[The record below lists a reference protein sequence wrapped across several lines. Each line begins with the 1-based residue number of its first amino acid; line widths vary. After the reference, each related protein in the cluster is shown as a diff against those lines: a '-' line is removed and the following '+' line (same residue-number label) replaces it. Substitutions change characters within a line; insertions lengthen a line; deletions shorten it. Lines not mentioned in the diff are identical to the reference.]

1 MSKIINDYGKNKE
14 ILKIKTKSFY
24 DENIYIRITYT
35 IIYNTIYVYIL
46 YIIYIYNNL
55 IYYSQMWHG
64 IHATRRFGS
73 RTFYQ
78 LLDKAI
84 T

>member
-1 MSKIINDYGKNKE
+1 MY
-14 ILKIKTKSFY
+14 
-24 DENIYIRITYT
+24 
-35 IIYNTIYVYIL
+35 
-46 YIIYIYNNL
+46 IYIYNNL

>member
-14 ILKIKTKSFY
+14 TLKIKTKSFY

-55 IYYSQMWHG
+55 IYYL
-64 IHATRRFGS
+64 IYLKLIIYIILIYKT
-73 RTFYQ
+73 
-78 LLDKAI
+78 
-84 T
+84 

>member
-35 IIYNTIYVYIL
+35 IIYNTIYVYI
-46 YIIYIYNNL
+46 YIII
-55 IYYSQMWHG
+55 
-64 IHATRRFGS
+64 
-73 RTFYQ
+73 
-78 LLDKAI
+78 
-84 T
+84 